1 MPVKIGMSSIEFS
14 AIAQMAKDYE
24 ILYRA
29 LESIADMV
37 DENSEK
43 WVCNGVTLNEYF
55 PRAMQKVA
63 NMALDDVT
71 IKP

>member
-1 MPVKIGMSSIEFS
+1 MPVRIDLSSIEFS
-14 AIAQMAKDYE
+14 AIAQLGKDYE

-29 LESIADMV
+29 LERIADME
-37 DENSEK
+37 DEHYGNRAP
-43 WVCNGVTLNEYF
+43 F

-71 IKP
+71 IRP